1 MGNAISKALNRRT
14 ISTAALLSTIAYL
27 FHVHRRKRLGR
38 AVSAKADSNGFDGKG
53 KVVVETICRSKSF
66 DDQAKHAKEHGGRLL
81 TVSEAKAYIR
91 AVTSLDCGE
100 AKFFAVY

>member
-27 FHVHRRKRLGR
+27 FHAHRKKRVGCD
-38 AVSAKADSNGFDGKG
+38 ASAKADINGFDGNG
-53 KVVVETICRSKSF
+53 KVVVEILSRSKSF
-66 DDQAKHAKEHGGRLL
+66 DDQVKHAKQHGGRLL

-91 AVTSLDCGE
+91 AVTI
-100 AKFFAVY
+100 